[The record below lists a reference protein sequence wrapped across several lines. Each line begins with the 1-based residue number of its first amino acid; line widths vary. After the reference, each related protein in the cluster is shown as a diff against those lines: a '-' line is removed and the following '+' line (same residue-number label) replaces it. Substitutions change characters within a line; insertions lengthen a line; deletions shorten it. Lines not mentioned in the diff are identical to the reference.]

1 MVKNQSQNN
10 MTENKQHWLFFYGDG
25 NNHDVNFARLP
36 DPPPWREFKKIEESN
51 QKIKDMAKE
60 RNRQREID
68 ELNKK
73 LRMER
78 GM

>member
-1 MVKNQSQNN
+1 MGDNDFPAVMGNTQVSLMDRIKNF
-10 MTENKQHWLFFYGDG
+10 LG
-25 NNHDVNFARLP
+25 NFNDL
-36 DPPPWREFKKIEESN
+36 ETFKKIEESN
-51 QKIKDMAKE
+51 QKIKDKAIE